1 MYAKKKEKQQVGISG
16 NIAKENNMKI
26 EDLKKQLDENSKK
39 IIDNM
44 NKVHQNSGAI
54 EILKDFK
61 GDNKRLF
68 TILIIVLFMWF
79 STIVYLVYV
88 LNDTATID
96 DIRTQEI
103 DGSIEYS
110 DIINGDAYGEDK
122 AN

>member
-1 MYAKKKEKQQVGISG
+1 MEL
-16 NIAKENNMKI
+16 
-26 EDLKKQLDENSKK
+26 EDIKKQLDENSKK

-79 STIVYLVYV
+79 ATIVYLVYV
-88 LNDTATID
+88 LNDINMMETKV
-96 DIRTQEI
+96 QEI
-103 DGSIEYS
+103 DYSSIEYS
-110 DIINGDAYGEDK
+110 DIVNGDYYGE
-122 AN
+122 N